1 MTADQEPVLSI
12 IVAIV
17 SDTTGLPDA
26 KHLEPCLA
34 ALTHQTGAPPIEI
47 IVPHLPAV
55 AGIAAVQAR
64 YPGVRFAEIPDLKTY
79 TGQGGSREHHDE
91 LRARGIALARGR
103 IVALIEDVGI
113 AAPTWA
119 AAMVAGHAQPFAGVG
134 GAIENGIDRPLN
146 WAVYF
151 CDFLRYQNPLPEGE
165 SAIASDANVSYKRS
179 ALEQINPVWREVF
192 HEASV
197 NGALR
202 ERGSKIGLAPAA
214 VVYQHRQGLQPG
226 SALRERFVWG
236 RSYAATR
243 AGLAGMP
250 RRVFWAVFA
259 PALPLILLYR
269 MTAMAAAKRRT
280 LGAFIKSAPILV
292 ALVVSSALGEFAGYL
307 TGRANKTGAP
317 AAEAI
322 ARGTR

>member
-1 MTADQEPVLSI
+1 MTAHPEPVLSV

-26 KHLEPCLA
+26 NHLEPCLA
-34 ALTHQTGAPPIEI
+34 ALTRQSVAASMEI

-55 AGIAAVQAR
+55 AGIADVRRR
-64 YPGVRFAEIPDLKTY
+64 YPGVRFVEIADLKTY
-79 TGQGGSREHHDE
+79 TGQSGSREHHDE
-91 LRARGIALARGR
+91 LRSMGIALARGR

-113 AAPTWA
+113 AAPGWA
-119 AAMVAGHAQPFAGVG
+119 GAMIASHERAFAGVG
-134 GAIENGIDRPLN
+134 GAIENGVDRPLN
-146 WAVYF
+146 WAIYF

-165 SAIASDANVSYKRS
+165 SPIASDANVSYKMA
-179 ALEQINPVWREVF
+179 ALEKIRPVWREVF

-202 ERGSKIGLAPAA
+202 ERGERICLAPAA
-214 VVYQHRQGLQPG
+214 VVCQHRQGLRIG

-243 AGLAGMP
+243 AGLAGTP
-250 RRVFWAVFA
+250 RRMFWAVFA
-259 PALPLILLYR
+259 PALPLILFYR
-269 MTAMAAAKRRT
+269 MTAMAVAKRRT
-280 LGAFIKSAPILV
+280 LSAFIKSAPLLG

-307 TGRANKTGAP
+307 TGRANRTGAP